1 MLSKHCPDGRGA
13 LGARG
18 PERKWS
24 KHMSNLM
31 NRILD
36 LTVSFAVLG
45 LTLTIAGAT
54 AFLGA

>member
-1 MLSKHCPDGRGA
+1 
-13 LGARG
+13 
-18 PERKWS
+18 
-24 KHMSNLM
+24 MSNLM
-31 NRILD
+31 NRVLD